1 MIVASSLEPWPWPS
15 RFSKV
20 VHTLVRMPPE
30 VGVLLFGFSEW
41 REWGGEHTFPW
52 SDVFFEDHGDRVDWM
67 EVEVLSDLGILEGLD
82 VLFLNWR

>member
-1 MIVASSLEPWPWPS
+1 MS
-15 RFSKV
+15 
-20 VHTLVRMPPE
+20 
-30 VGVLLFGFSEW
+30 GGSE
-41 REWGGEHTFPW
+41 GGEHTFPW